1 MPKKKKTRKQK
12 MLADLRHKVVK
23 IESAQT
29 VVQTLE
35 EPKVE
40 HKLQS
45 PVKTIA
51 TSSYQYL
58 YSDLFKTIV
67 LTVSIIAGEL
77 VLSRLFA

>member
-12 MLADLRHKVVK
+12 IIADMIHKTVK
-23 IESAQT
+23 MPSLQAVPQ
-29 VVQTLE
+29 LPE

-40 HKLQS
+40 SKPQTI
-45 PVKTIA
+45 VKTIA

-67 LTVSIIAGEL
+67 LTISIIAGEL
-77 VLSRLFA
+77 VLGHLFA